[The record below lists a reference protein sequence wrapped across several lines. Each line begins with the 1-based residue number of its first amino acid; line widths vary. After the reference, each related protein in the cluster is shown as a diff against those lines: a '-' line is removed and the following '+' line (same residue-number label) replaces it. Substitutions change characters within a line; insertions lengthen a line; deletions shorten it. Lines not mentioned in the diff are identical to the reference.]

1 MSRTDLP
8 VPKILGIALI
18 VIGAGLLWWAYQLS
32 DSIGSQLTETI
43 SGSMPDDVMIRYIS
57 GAVSLAVGLYLLL
70 KK

>member
-1 MSRTDLP
+1 MSKADLP
-8 VPKILGIALI
+8 VTRILGIALL
-18 VIGAGLLWWAYQLS
+18 VIGAGLLWWGYQLS

-57 GAVSLAVGLYLLL
+57 GAVSFAVGLYLFL

>member
-1 MSRTDLP
+1 MSKADLP
-8 VPKILGIALI
+8 VTKILGIALL
-18 VIGAGLLWWAYQLS
+18 VTGAGLLWWGYQLS

-57 GAVSLAVGLYLLL
+57 GAVSFAVGLYLFL

>member
-18 VIGAGLLWWAYQLS
+18 VIGAGLLWWGYQLS
-32 DSIGSQLTETI
+32 ESIGSQLTETI

>member
-8 VPKILGIALI
+8 VPKMLGIALI
-18 VIGAGLLWWAYQLS
+18 VIGAGLLWWGYQLS
-32 DSIGSQLTETI
+32 DSIGSQVTETI
-43 SGSMPDDVMIRYIS
+43 TGSMPDDVMIRYIS

>member
-1 MSRTDLP
+1 MSKADLP
-8 VPKILGIALI
+8 VTRIPGIALL
-18 VIGAGLLWWAYQLS
+18 VIGAGLLWWGYQLS

-57 GAVSLAVGLYLLL
+57 GAASFAVGLYLFL